1 MKFKKII
8 SFFSVAVLLLGLFGC
23 TPTIDGSSEEAF
35 DSSYEK
41 VMKDVPEKDKLR
53 VKAAF
58 AAFKAKKTLE
68 ATLEGTFSQDEI
80 KKQIY
85 AAMDGKT
92 ANDILKAT
100 GQSEIKEEE
109 K

>member
-1 MKFKKII
+1 MKLKKII
-8 SFFSVAVLLLGLFGC
+8 TFFAVAALLLGLIGC

-35 DSSYEK
+35 DTSYEE
-41 VMKDVPEKDKLR
+41 VMKEVPEKDKLR

-58 AAFKAKKTLE
+58 AAFTAKKTLE
-68 ATLEGTFSQDEI
+68 ATLEGTFSKDEI
-80 KKQIY
+80 KKKVY

-92 ANDILKAT
+92 ANDILKLT
-100 GQSEIKEEE
+100 GQDEIKEEE

>member
-1 MKFKKII
+1 MKLTKII
-8 SFFSVAVLLLGLFGC
+8 SLLSTAILLLGLIGC

-35 DSSYEK
+35 DASYEK
-41 VMKDVPEKDKLR
+41 VIKDVPEKDKLR

-58 AAFKAKKTLE
+58 ATFTAKKTLE
-68 ATLEGTFSQDEI
+68 ATLEGTFSKADI
-80 KKQIY
+80 KKKVY

-92 ANDILKAT
+92 ANDILKLT
-100 GQSEIKEEE
+100 GQDEIKEE

>member
-1 MKFKKII
+1 MNCRKII
-8 SFFSVAVLLLGLFGC
+8 TSCLAVVLLLGLMAC
-23 TPTIDGSSEEAF
+23 TPTLDGSSEEAYNA
-35 DSSYEK
+35 SYEE
-41 VMKDVPEKDKLR
+41 VINAVPEKDKLR

-68 ATLEGTFSQDEI
+68 ATLEGTFSSEEI
-80 KKQIY
+80 TKKIL

-92 ANDILKAT
+92 ANDILKLT
-100 GQSEIKEEE
+100 GQSEIKEDE